1 MIMFSWCLSVILFI
15 TAIKF
20 VIAKFIGLH
29 SRSLNMSLG
38 HMLLM
43 SLLLTVLFI
52 SCEDNS
58 EQSELMASFDKEK
71 ELRCQ
76 LESLKS
82 EILQEWDG
90 AVDMLDRNLPL
101 STPKN
106 ERENILSVK
115 NANLIRMF
123 QSYDNFPDSIKI
135 EIDRVEQLDS
145 KVAMQVRNL
154 NIKLQS
160 IKTTQD
166 SLFNVLS
173 NLKKSTTISQ
183 LKNTQESI
191 LKKKCE

>member
-1 MIMFSWCLSVILFI
+1 MFSWCLSVIFSI

-20 VIAKFIGLH
+20 VIAKLIGLH

-43 SLLLTVLFI
+43 SFLLTILFI

-90 AVDMLDRNLPL
+90 AVDLLDRNLPL

-173 NLKKSTTISQ
+173 NLKNSSTISQ
-183 LKNTQESI
+183 LKNTHESI
-191 LKKKCE
+191 LQKICE